1 MIGGQALIE
10 GILMRGVDRQA
21 IVCRKSDGTLVSRV
35 DPLKLS
41 KDKHPWMGYPFIRGV
56 VNFLDSMV
64 NGVKAITWSAE
75 QQPEDEQGEP
85 DKFDLWIQKH
95 FSDETAEKIILYTAV
110 VLGIALSVGL
120 FALLPTFLAGLLNRL
135 VPLGVWRGLAEGIF
149 RLAIFLGYLKLCSMI
164 PDMKR
169 VWMYHGAEHKTI
181 TCYEKGLD
189 LTVENVKKCRRVHD
203 RCGTTFMFFVMFVSI
218 LVYSVFGAIFPVL
231 NENVGLK
238 MLSRIVLLPLIAGL
252 SYELLKLLAK
262 TDSPLVL
269 PLKAPGLLLQMLT
282 TKEPD
287 EQMMEVAIAA
297 FEKVLKMDEDPNEPV
312 CKFVCPEKVSVVTE
326 NLKKKFRSSSV
337 DETDAEWIVSIVT
350 GIKRSE
356 LGGDSRVKSSHI
368 DKIDELA
375 AERIKGKPLSY
386 VLGNADFYG

>member
-1 MIGGQALIE
+1 MAQESKTPAPFRTSIGGQALIE

-41 KDKHPWMGYPFIRGV
+41 KGKHPWMGYPFIRGV

-181 TCYEKGLD
+181 FCYEAGLP
-189 LTVENVKKCRRVHD
+189 LTVENARMQSRFHP
-203 RCGTTFMFFVMFVSI
+203 RCGTSFLFIVIFISI
-218 LVYSVFGAIFPVL
+218 LVFSFVRTEGTLARM
-231 NENVGLK
+231 GLH
-238 MLSRIVLLPLIAGL
+238 LLLLPVVVSI
-252 SYELLKLLAK
+252 SYEIIKWAGRSDSALARIASAPGKAVQHLTTAEPDDSMLEVAIESLK
-262 TDSPLVL
+262 LVL
-269 PLKAPGLLLQMLT
+269 P
-282 TKEPD
+282 E
-287 EQMMEVAIAA
+287 
-297 FEKVLKMDEDPNEPV
+297 EKG
-312 CKFVCPEKVSVVTE
+312 S
-326 NLKKKFRSSSV
+326 
-337 DETDAEWIVSIVT
+337 DAW
-350 GIKRSE
+350 
-356 LGGDSRVKSSHI
+356 
-368 DKIDELA
+368 
-375 AERIKGKPLSY
+375 
-386 VLGNADFYG
+386 